1 MYYYEFKAY
10 TPYCGTENYYYE
22 SFEEKPT
29 ADELFDMSVEYATEN
44 GESFEY
50 LVFGWHED
58 PVGDGE
64 MTEEEYEQEMSL
76 YREDCTCEYRE
87 ISEEEYYDNV

>member
-1 MYYYEFKAY
+1 MYYYEFKAT

-29 ADELFDMSVEYATEN
+29 EKELEEKCIEYAYEN

-50 LVFGWHED
+50 LVFGWHND
-58 PVGDGE
+58 PFEDGE

-76 YREDCTCEYRE
+76 YREDCSCEYRE
-87 ISEEEYYDNV
+87 ISEEEYLENV

>member
-22 SFEEKPT
+22 EFDYQPTEK
-29 ADELFDMSVEYATEN
+29 ELIEMAKDFASEN
-44 GESFEY
+44 GESYEY
-50 LVFGWHED
+50 LVFGWDAD
-58 PVGDGE
+58 PVGEGE
-64 MTEEEYEQEMSL
+64 MTEEEYQTEIEN
-76 YREDCTCEYRE
+76 YYADCDCEIRE

>member
-10 TPYCGTENYYYE
+10 TPYCGTESSYYE

-29 ADELFDMSVEYATEN
+29 EKELNERCIEYATEN
-44 GESFEY
+44 GESYEY
-50 LVFGWHED
+50 LVFGWHAD

-76 YREDCTCEYRE
+76 YREDCSCDCRE
-87 ISEEEYYDNV
+87 ISEEEYLENV